1 MDRPAC
7 LLYLTR
13 CSHVVVRGWKNLK
26 DWVQRVAERSSL
38 VSRRLREVE
47 RGSATPETGRSM
59 RLGCWATRI
68 QQNLGYK
75 QLPKSV
81 VAAIKHYSHRQNV
94 DRGTTG
100 EATKAGGFE
109 TTCRTRQ

>member
-1 MDRPAC
+1 MASPEKAETEEGGLRKEGCERVPGRFKNVSQTGWFQTKY
-7 LLYLTR
+7 LYVYL
-13 CSHVVVRGWKNLK
+13 CIFSKK
-26 DWVQRVAERSSL
+26 KQ
-38 VSRRLREVE
+38 
-47 RGSATPETGRSM
+47 
-59 RLGCWATRI
+59 
-68 QQNLGYK
+68 

-109 TTCRTRQ
+109 NYS